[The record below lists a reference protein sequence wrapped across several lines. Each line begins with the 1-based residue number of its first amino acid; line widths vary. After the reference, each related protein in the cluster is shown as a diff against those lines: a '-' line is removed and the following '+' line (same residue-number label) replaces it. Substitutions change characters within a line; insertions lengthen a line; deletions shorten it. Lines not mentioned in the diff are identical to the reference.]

1 MLCWW
6 YQNLFGVCFFGFVC
20 VFLGGIVFCALFSC
34 VLCFFGFWVFL
45 WVCCCFC
52 VRGFR
57 FFCVFWRVVFVCFRA
72 FFWRVVF
79 AGFFACCFGGIICE
93 LCGGFSCFLQNMH
106 IELSVN
112 DGKDIRMLK
121 KFLLA
126 LVACATFVSGAR
138 AEIKVDIIAGAAE
151 PISVAVQKIETVGNV
166 SGDDAKMIRDVVD
179 ADLKSTGLFRIVA
192 RDALPEFVE
201 MGKLPDFTLWSAVK
215 ADVLVQAKL
224 SAESGGRYNL
234 EFYVWDVNGK
244 EQIEAQSLVAS
255 KKSARRLAHIMAD
268 AIYER
273 LTGEVGYFDTQIVF
287 IAETGP
293 VDQRIKRM
301 AIMDQDGHGMR
312 YLSDKDTFVMSPHFS
327 PNMQT
332 IVFLSFRDD
341 DPMVWTLDLETG
353 EQRRLGQFGGM
364 NFAPRFSPDGSKIAL
379 SLVKDG
385 ITHIYEYDTET
396 KALKQLTFGYSLNTS
411 PSYSPD
417 GKKLAFNSDRSGNQQ
432 IYVLDLESGEVERI
446 TYGAGRYATP
456 AWSPDGQFIA
466 FTKIADDTFYIGI
479 MSPNGR
485 NEKIL
490 AGGWYMEAPSWAPGS
505 RRVVYYETEKA
516 LDGIERMSHI
526 RSVDITGQN
535 LYDIPLPDGIYGV
548 EPTWSPKLP

>member
-1 MLCWW
+1 
-6 YQNLFGVCFFGFVC
+6 
-20 VFLGGIVFCALFSC
+20 
-34 VLCFFGFWVFL
+34 
-45 WVCCCFC
+45 
-52 VRGFR
+52 
-57 FFCVFWRVVFVCFRA
+57 
-72 FFWRVVF
+72 
-79 AGFFACCFGGIICE
+79 
-93 LCGGFSCFLQNMH
+93 
-106 IELSVN
+106 
-112 DGKDIRMLK
+112 MLK
-121 KFLLA
+121 KFM
-126 LVACATFVSGAR
+126 LVLVFSLGLVGAAR
-138 AEIKVDIIAGAAE
+138 AELKVDIIAGATE
-151 PISVAVQKIETVGNV
+151 PISIAVQKIETVGNV
-166 SGDDAKMIRDVVD
+166 SARDAEMIRDVVD
-179 ADLKSTGLFRIVA
+179 ADLKSTGLFRIVL

-201 MGKLPDFTLWSAVK
+201 MGKMPDFVLWNAVR
-215 ADVLVQAKL
+215 AQVLVQAKL

-255 KKSARRLAHIMAD
+255 KKSVRRLAHIMAD

-293 VDQRIKRM
+293 VDKRIKRM
-301 AIMDQDGHGMR
+301 AIMDQDGYGLR
-312 YLSDKDTFVMSPHFS
+312 YLSDEDTFVMSPHFS

-341 DPMVWTLDLETG
+341 DPMVWTLDLDTG

-364 NFAPRFSPDGSKIAL
+364 NFAPRFSPDGTKIAL

-385 ITHIYEYDTET
+385 ITHIYEYDIES
-396 KALKQLTFGYSLNTS
+396 KKLRQLTFGYSLNTS

-417 GKKLAFNSDRSGNQQ
+417 GKKMAFNSDRSGNQQ
-432 IYVLDLESGEVERI
+432 IYVLDLESGDVERI

-456 AWSPDGQFIA
+456 AWSPDGKFIA

-479 MSPNGR
+479 MDPR
-485 NEKIL
+485 KKKKKIL

-516 LDGIERMSHI
+516 LDDIERISHI

-535 LYDIPLPDGIYGV
+535 VYEIELPDGVNGV
-548 EPTWSPKLP
+548 EPTWSPRLP

>member
-1 MLCWW
+1 MFKKVLAMFMLA
-6 YQNLFGVCFFGFVC
+6 VFF
-20 VFLGGIVFCALFSC
+20 
-34 VLCFFGFWVFL
+34 
-45 WVCCCFC
+45 
-52 VRGFR
+52 
-57 FFCVFWRVVFVCFRA
+57 
-72 FFWRVVF
+72 
-79 AGFFACCFGGIICE
+79 
-93 LCGGFSCFLQNMH
+93 
-106 IELSVN
+106 SVP
-112 DGKDIRMLK
+112 
-121 KFLLA
+121 
-126 LVACATFVSGAR
+126 AR
-138 AEIKVDIIAGAAE
+138 AELKVDIIAGATE
-151 PISVAVQKIETVGNV
+151 PISIAVQKFETVGNV
-166 SGDDAKMIRDVVD
+166 SSKDSAMIRDVVE
-179 ADLKSTGLFRIVA
+179 ADLKSTGLFRIVS

-201 MGKLPDFTLWSAVK
+201 MGSMPDFNLWSAIK
-215 ADVLVQAKL
+215 AQVLVQAKL
-224 SAESGGRYNL
+224 TAKSGGQYDL

-244 EQIEAQSLVAS
+244 EQIEAQSLIAS

-273 LTGEVGYFDTQIVF
+273 LTGEIGYFDTQIVF

-293 VDQRIKRM
+293 ISNRVKRM
-301 AIMDQDGHGMR
+301 AIMDQDGYGMR

-332 IVFLSFRDD
+332 IVFLSYYND

-364 NFAPRFSPDGSKIAL
+364 NFAPRFSPDGTKVAL
-379 SLVKDG
+379 SLVKNG
-385 ITHIYEYDTET
+385 ITHIYEYDIES
-396 KALKQLTFGYSLNTS
+396 KALKQLTFGNSLNTS

-417 GKKLAFNSDRSGNQQ
+417 GKKMAFNSDRSGNQQ
-432 IYVLDLESGEVERI
+432 IYVLDLETGKVNRI

-466 FTKIADDTFYIGI
+466 FTKMADDTFYIGI
-479 MSPNGR
+479 MDPRGR

-505 RRVVYYETEKA
+505 RRLVYYETEKA
-516 LDGIERMSHI
+516 LDGIERISHI

-535 LYDIPLPDGIYGV
+535 IYDIPLPDDVNGV